1 MQQGL
6 LFSLFLSLLLIFLPA
21 SAVEISSASQ
31 NKLVHD
37 AQLQA
42 KVSELVDL
50 ALKDDIDSLSF
61 AIQRIALPQQ
71 EAARYLLLQY
81 MEEHQVALS
90 TQMVRFIELQKS
102 IVPVY
107 QVLEKG
113 EGYEFSV
120 PAFDYI
126 AIAHRLL
133 KQWKQDQSVI
143 DFKMRAE
150 NQELDLH
157 QWLSGPDHLVQER
170 EELFLRE
177 FDGLSVKAKTALV
190 EQMTEAKVVSWL
202 PSSEVMVKMVQVT
215 QDTKLYKLLW
225 LMRADF
231 YIEQELVRLSNQS
244 NDFSTQQLMIAAS
257 NPRLSRLALQNL
269 VKTSE
274 PLSDEVKDFLVRR
287 LQNSSEAPI
296 VAQAL
301 AEQGYDSWLKELLQN
316 NHQVESQAILQVLT
330 Q

>member
-1 MQQGL
+1 MQQGV
-6 LFSLFLSLLLIFLPA
+6 LFSLFLSLLLSCLPA
-21 SAVEISSASQ
+21 SAVEISPASQ
-31 NKLVHD
+31 NKLIHD
-37 AQLQA
+37 VQLQA

-81 MEEHQVALS
+81 MEDHQVALS
-90 TQMVRFIELQKS
+90 GQMVSFIEQQKS

-113 EGYEFSV
+113 EGYEFSI

-133 KQWKQDQSVI
+133 KQWRQDQSVI
-143 DFKMRAE
+143 DFMVKAE
-150 NQELDLH
+150 DQELDLH
-157 QWLSGPDHLVQER
+157 QWLSGPKYLVQER
-170 EELFLRE
+170 EDLLIRE
-177 FDGLSVKAKTALV
+177 FDGLSDKAKTALV
-190 EQMTEAKVVSWL
+190 EQITEAKVVSWI
-202 PSSEVMVKMVQVT
+202 PSSEVMVKMSQVT
-215 QDTKLYKLLW
+215 NDDKLYKLLW

-231 YIEQELVRLSNQS
+231 YIEQELARLSTQET
-244 NDFSTQQLMIAAS
+244 DFSTKQLMLAAS
-257 NPRLSRLALQNL
+257 NPRLSKSALQSL
-269 VKTSE
+269 VKTSA
-274 PLSDEVKDFLVRR
+274 PLSDDVKSFLVKR

-301 AEQGYDSWLKELLQN
+301 VEQGYDSWLKELLQTN
-316 NHQVESQAILQVLT
+316 RHVESQAILQVLT